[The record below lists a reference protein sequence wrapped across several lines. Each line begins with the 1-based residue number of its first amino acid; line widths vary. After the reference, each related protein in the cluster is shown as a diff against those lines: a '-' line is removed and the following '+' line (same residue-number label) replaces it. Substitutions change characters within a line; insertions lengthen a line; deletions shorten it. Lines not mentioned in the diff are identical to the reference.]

1 MMQTIDIIDFQKVDI
16 RIGTIIEA
24 TQFPAARKPSYKLL
38 VDLGPLGHKKSSAQI
53 TDLYSCEELVGK
65 QVICICNLKPRQ
77 IANFISEVLVTGF
90 TDEQGAIVL
99 STTERP
105 VENGAKL
112 H

>member
-1 MMQTIDIIDFQKVDI
+1 LV
-16 RIGTIIEA
+16 
-24 TQFPAARKPSYKLL
+24 
-38 VDLGPLGHKKSSAQI
+38 VDLGPLGHKRSSAQI
-53 TDLYSCEELVGK
+53 TDLYSCEDLVGK

-90 TDEQGAIVL
+90 TNKEGAIVL
-99 STTERP
+99 SSIERP